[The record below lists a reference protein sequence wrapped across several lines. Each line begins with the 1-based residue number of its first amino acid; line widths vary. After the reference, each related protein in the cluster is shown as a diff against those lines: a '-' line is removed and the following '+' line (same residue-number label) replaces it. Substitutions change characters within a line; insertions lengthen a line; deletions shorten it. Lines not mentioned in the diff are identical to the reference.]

1 MLDEEI
7 LNLYSNYNNDK
18 SWDFSIIAVIK
29 FYNVNNTAKN
39 MRLCHFLYEQK
50 ENYNIFKMGWCP

>member
-7 LNLYSNYNNDK
+7 LNLYSTYNNDK

-39 MRLCHFLYEQK
+39 MRLCHFLYE
-50 ENYNIFKMGWCP
+50 

>member
-7 LNLYSNYNNDK
+7 LNLYSNYNNYN
-18 SWDFSIIAVIK
+18 SWYFSIIAVIK

-39 MRLCHFLYEQK
+39 MRLYHFLYE
-50 ENYNIFKMGWCP
+50 

>member
-39 MRLCHFLYEQK
+39 MRLCHFLYE
-50 ENYNIFKMGWCP
+50 